1 MEEIVMDILIR
12 MVDVYKFFG
21 KQEALSGLSFEVDEG
36 EIFGFLGPSGAGK
49 TTTIKLLT
57 KQLNAD
63 KGQISIFG
71 NPIALSQNNF
81 FDNIGVLS
89 DTTGFY
95 ERLTIQE
102 NLELFAGI
110 HSLTEV
116 TIEKILKAVDL
127 IDECKKKASNLSKGM
142 KQRLMLACAILHK
155 PKLLFLD
162 EPTSGLD
169 PITAKNIHEYLIE
182 LNNTGTTIFL
192 TTHNMEE
199 ADKLCDRVAILNQG
213 KICACD
219 TPEKLKLEYSNDT
232 VYAKAKN
239 GKQKIVEKNK
249 EGLYD
254 LMNWF
259 EKNGGILTIHS
270 SEPNLEEVF
279 LKITGRNLY

>member
-1 MEEIVMDILIR
+1 MNTLIR

-21 KQEALSGLSFEVDEG
+21 KQEALSGISFEVYEG

-71 NPIALSQNNF
+71 NSIALSESNF

-116 TIEKILKAVDL
+116 AIEKILKAVGL

-182 LNNTGTTIFL
+182 LNNSGTTIFL

-232 VYAKAKN
+232 VYVKAKN
-239 GKQKIVEKNK
+239 GKQKTVEKNK

>member
-1 MEEIVMDILIR
+1 MDILIR

-116 TIEKILKAVDL
+116 AIEKILKAVGL

-182 LNNTGTTIFL
+182 LNNSGTTIFL

-232 VYAKAKN
+232 VYVKAKN
-239 GKQKIVEKNK
+239 GKQKTVEKNK